1 MAYTGHERRLNRV
14 YVTRNTEYHI
24 RRDICVAVR
33 DRETGKWLTSHMA
46 LNRRICGGLRFN
58 ENGVIPNSGL
68 PQIGESLYFQSSG
81 HDLITSVV
89 TSVERPS
96 QDVVTHWGI
105 QEEVRV
111 TA

>member
-1 MAYTGHERRLNRV
+1 MYSGQERRTNRV

-33 DRETGKWLTSHMA
+33 DRETGEWLTSHMA
-46 LNRRICGGLRFN
+46 LNRRVCGGLRFN
-58 ENGVIPNSGL
+58 ENGVVPNSGA
-68 PQIGESLYFQSSG
+68 PQVGESLYFQSSG

-96 QDVVTHWGI
+96 LEVVRQWGL
-105 QEEVRV
+105 EERV
-111 TA
+111 AIAS

>member
-1 MAYTGHERRLNRV
+1 MYSGPERRINRV

-24 RRDICVAVR
+24 RRDVCVAVR
-33 DRETGKWLTSHMA
+33 DRETGRWLTSHMA
-46 LNRRICGGLRFN
+46 LHRQVCGGLKFS
-58 ENGVIPNSGL
+58 EHGVVPNSGM

-96 QDVVTHWGI
+96 REVVDLWAAAPA
-105 QEEVRV
+105 QM
-111 TA
+111 AS